1 MARLSDGGNDFI
13 DEVTMSRLLN
23 NGALRYVL

>member
-13 DEVTMSRLLN
+13 DEDAMSRLLN

>member
-1 MARLSDGGNDFI
+1 MARLSDGGNYFI
-13 DEVTMSRLLN
+13 DEDTTSRLLN